1 MRAREPS
8 KVYFN
13 YQLDSQLWDL
23 IPLRAGDV
31 IMASAPKVGSTWTL
45 RVIATLIHGDLLPE
59 PLAQLSPWIDRRF
72 LAGSPQA
79 MVAALEAQTY
89 QRSMRSHLPFDAL
102 PYDPGVRYICV
113 GRDPRDVAL
122 SVHNH
127 YGAFTDQAIE
137 ALNSP
142 PGTFPVRFERA
153 ASDIHVFI
161 RDWLTRGNPNLPWET
176 EGFPSWSLFRQVR
189 SFWDQRDLPNVL
201 LVHYDDLKA
210 DLAGEAARIARFIG
224 VEADRE
230 RIATVERC
238 CAFEAM
244 REEGDEQ
251 NPALAAL
258 ITGGARTFYNEGVS
272 GRWRSVFTA
281 DELALYEAA
290 ARRNLPPDAARWLEQ
305 GRLAS
310 GVEP

>member
-1 MRAREPS
+1 MRSREAS
-8 KVYFN
+8 KIYFN
-13 YQLDSQLWDL
+13 YQLDSTLWQLVQ
-23 IPLRAGDV
+23 LRRDDV

-45 RVIATLIHGDLLPE
+45 RIIATLIHGEALPA
-59 PLAQLSPWIDRRF
+59 PLAQLSPWVDRRF
-72 LAGSPQA
+72 LAGSPQT
-79 MVAALEAQTY
+79 MGGALEAQTW

-102 PYDPGVRYICV
+102 PYDPCVRYICV

-127 YGAFTDQAIE
+127 YGAFTDEAIE

-161 RDWLTRGNPNLPWET
+161 RDWLSRGNPNLPWET

-189 SFWDQRDLPNVL
+189 SFWDHRDLPNL
-201 LVHYDDLKA
+201 LFVHYDDLKA

-224 VEADRE
+224 AKADHD
-230 RIATVERC
+230 RIATVEQTC
-238 CAFEAM
+238 NFEAM
-244 REEGDEQ
+244 RQEGDAQ

-258 ITGGARTFYNEGVS
+258 IRGGAQTFYNKGVS
-272 GRWRSVFTA
+272 GRWKAVFTV

-290 ARRNLPPDAARWLEQ
+290 SKRNLTPDAARWLEQ
-305 GRLAS
+305 GRIVS
-310 GVEP
+310 GVQP